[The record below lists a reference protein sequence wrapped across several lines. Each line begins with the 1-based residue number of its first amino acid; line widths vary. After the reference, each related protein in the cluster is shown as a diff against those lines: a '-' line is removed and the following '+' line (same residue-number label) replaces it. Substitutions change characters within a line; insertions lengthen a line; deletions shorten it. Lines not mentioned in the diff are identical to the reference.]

1 MGGQEGHRGA
11 PGGEREAGTGERAG
25 GPQRRPGG
33 ERETLRRSKLRDPVG
48 RAAGYPLVGGRGA
61 QRSLGPGGRGHLGVR
76 RRGQGPG
83 SRPGRG
89 PARLQRPSLRR
100 GGAAAGRRE
109 GRGQLQRGRRRR
121 GAPGGRPGGRRYSG
135 RGGRGLPASRGSGRR
150 GAGGG
155 RRAGFNIFGAL
166 RAWLSPDDAVVPE
179 QEIFTPGQTP
189 QQVARQDTEQ
199 MANSQQ
205 TAQAAALCQLDI
217 GFKTVDTI
225 QVTVKGTPAAGRLQP
240 GDAIAAVD
248 GKPVSCHTDAGT
260 LIKARRPGAPV
271 ELTVLRHG
279 PTSPLPLGTADVQGQ
294 PEIGVLLVESFVFP
308 FSVTISIRNIGGP
321 SSGLMF
327 ALGIIDKITPDN
339 LTGGRFIAGT
349 GEIEANGTVDPIGG
363 VQQKMHGARAAGPT
377 VFLTPA
383 ANCPDTARAVPAR
396 VRPIKATALAGAVD
410 DLEALKA

>member
-1 MGGQEGHRGA
+1 MSR
-11 PGGEREAGTGERAG
+11 
-25 GPQRRPGG
+25 
-33 ERETLRRSKLRDPVG
+33 
-48 RAAGYPLVGGRGA
+48 RAATLLV
-61 QRSLGPGGRGHLGVR
+61 
-76 RRGQGPG
+76 
-83 SRPGRG
+83 
-89 PARLQRPSLRR
+89 
-100 GGAAAGRRE
+100 AAAGVLIALAVAVVSPVPYVALTP
-109 GRGQLQRGRRRR
+109 GPTLNTL
-121 GAPGGRPGGRRYSG
+121 GALGSKPLIQIKGHPTY
-135 RGGRGLPASRGSGRR
+135 PASGHLNMVTVSFM
-150 GAGGG
+150 GGPG
-155 RRAGFNIFGAL
+155 TGFNIFGAL

-279 PTSPLPLGTADVQGQ
+279 RTSRVRLVTADVQGQ

-308 FSVTISIRNIGGP
+308 FSVTISIGNIGGP
-321 SSGLMF
+321 SAGLMF

-363 VQQKMHGARAAGPT
+363 IQQKMLGARAAGAT
-377 VFLTPA
+377 IFLTPA
-383 ANCPDTARAVPAR
+383 ANCPDTAGAVPAGMR
-396 VRPIKATALAGAVD
+396 LIKVSSLAGAVD
-410 DLEALKA
+410 DLEALKAGKPVPSC